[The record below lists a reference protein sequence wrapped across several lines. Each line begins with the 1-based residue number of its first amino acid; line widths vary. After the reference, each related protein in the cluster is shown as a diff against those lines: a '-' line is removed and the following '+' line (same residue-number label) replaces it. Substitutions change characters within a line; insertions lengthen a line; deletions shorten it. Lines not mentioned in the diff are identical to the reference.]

1 VVDLMELL
9 KKIYHFIIV
18 FFEEILSTAAL
29 ITCAS
34 AIVIQVF
41 YRYFLNISLEWPF
54 ELSIYAYIWTLYLGA
69 AWGIREGHHVKFNIL
84 YDKLPSKV
92 QKMVNIIFNTITTAV
107 FIIIFKPVWEYLLFN
122 YRIKTVALKIP
133 WTYVFMVFSIFLTLT
148 IIHNIEHIICDIKF
162 LFTNKDTD
170 RTGDK
175 VKCL

>member
-1 VVDLMELL
+1 MELL
-9 KKIYHFIIV
+9 KRIYKFIII
-18 FFEEILSTAAL
+18 FFEEVLSTAAL

-84 YDKLPSKV
+84 YDALPPKV
-92 QKMVNIIFNTITTAV
+92 QKMINIIFNTITTVV

-148 IIHNIEHIICDIKF
+148 IIHNIEHIICDIKS
-162 LFTNKDTD
+162 LFTNKDDDT
-170 RTGDK
+170 TGDE
-175 VKCL
+175 VKC

>member
-1 VVDLMELL
+1 MELL
-9 KKIYHFIIV
+9 KKIYHFIII

-69 AWGIREGHHVKFNIL
+69 AWGVRKGHHVKFNIL
-84 YDKLPSKV
+84 YDKLPPKV

-133 WTYVFMVFSIFLTLT
+133 WTYVFMVFSIFLILT
-148 IIHNIEHIICDIKF
+148 IIHNIEHIVCDIKF
-162 LFTNKDTD
+162 LLTNKNTD

>member
-1 VVDLMELL
+1 MELL

-18 FFEEILSTAAL
+18 FFEEILSTVAL

-69 AWGIREGHHVKFNIL
+69 AWGVREGHHVKFNIL
-84 YDKLPSKV
+84 YDKLSPKV
-92 QKMVNIIFNTITTAV
+92 QKTVNIIFNSITTGV
-107 FIIIFKPVWEYLLFN
+107 FILIFRPVWEYLLFN

-133 WTYVFMVFSIFLTLT
+133 WTYVFMVFSIFLILT
-148 IIHNIEHIICDIKF
+148 IIHNIEYIICDIKF
-162 LFTNKDTD
+162 LLNNKDTD